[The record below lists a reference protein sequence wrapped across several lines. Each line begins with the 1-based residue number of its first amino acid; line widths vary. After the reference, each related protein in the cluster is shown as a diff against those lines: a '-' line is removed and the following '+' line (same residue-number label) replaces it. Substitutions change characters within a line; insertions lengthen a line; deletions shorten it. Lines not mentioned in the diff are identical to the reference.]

1 MEKLLKPYTLLF
13 ALFCAS
19 LPFTDFSKAI
29 PNIVMGLLVLL
40 FGFVVKKEDFKKLHS
55 KTPLLLGLFCLSLF
69 FNIIISGRWEDSGF
83 LTNILITLLII
94 ILSIPIKNHIIPLK
108 AFVFS
113 SFTLLLISSLNFLSY
128 YLTTTDFDF
137 NSGAHINDILMG
149 ERPYLGVIYIACA
162 CICWFLATQTR
173 NKKQV
178 ILWCFI
184 SICFV
189 VFVALITARTA
200 LISFF
205 IILLASSFYFKRL
218 KLAIGILCGTLLFGF
233 LIISL
238 NENIKNR
245 FFFSERKSSINEK
258 LTYEPRYHIWNCA
271 GDIKH
276 DTYSFLL
283 GKGFRTTQR
292 ELLEC
297 YKSKENFGTT
307 DQKQWFIQKNFNT
320 HNQYLEFY
328 LSAGILSSVCFV
340 LMLLFTFLENRAN
353 YFATSLIL
361 LIMLFLVT
369 ENLIHRQ
376 IGVMLMGIVFSF
388 INFMNQK
395 NIISPK

>member
-19 LPFTDFSKAI
+19 LPFTDLSKAI

-40 FGFVVKKEDFKKLHS
+40 FGFVVKKEDLKKLHS
-55 KTPLLLGLFCLSLF
+55 KTTLLLGLFCLSLF
-69 FNIIISGRWEDSGF
+69 FNIIISGRWEDFGF

-94 ILSIPIKNHIIPLK
+94 ILSIPITNHIIPLK

-113 SFTLLLISSLNFLSY
+113 SFTLLLISSFNFLSY

-162 CICWFLATQTR
+162 CICWFLAKQTH

-178 ILWCFI
+178 ILWYFM

-189 VFVALITARTA
+189 VFVALIAARTA

-218 KLAIGILCGTLLFGF
+218 KLAIGTLCGTLLFGF
-233 LIISL
+233 LLISF

-258 LTYEPRYHIWNCA
+258 LVYEPRYHIWNCA

-276 DTYSFLL
+276 DTYSFIL

-297 YKSKENFGTT
+297 YKSKEDFGTT

-328 LSAGILSSVCFV
+328 LSAGILSSICFV
-340 LMLLFTFLENRAN
+340 LMLLFTFLDNRTN